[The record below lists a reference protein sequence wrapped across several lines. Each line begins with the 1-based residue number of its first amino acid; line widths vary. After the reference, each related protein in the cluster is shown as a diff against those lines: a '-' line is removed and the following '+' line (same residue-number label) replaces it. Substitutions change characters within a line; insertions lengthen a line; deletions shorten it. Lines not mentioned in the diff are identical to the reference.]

1 MLVSIDASLFNE
13 VIQLAD
19 EIEIEV
25 INTLNGRRNVVTAS
39 KKITYGELVKSYS
52 LAPPEVAWSV
62 LDQDG
67 NDITNLEIEQRECVA
82 HITPGR
88 DIAGG

>member
-1 MLVSIDASLFNE
+1 MTNE
-13 VIQLAD
+13 V
-19 EIEIEV
+19 EVEV
-25 INTLNGRRNVVTAS
+25 INTLNGRRNVVSAS
-39 KKITYGELVKSYS
+39 KSITYGELVKSYS

-62 LDQDG
+62 LDHDG
-67 NDITNLEIEQRECVA
+67 NDITNMPIGQRQCVA

>member
-1 MLVSIDASLFNE
+1 MSE
-13 VIQLAD
+13 ETEIQ
-19 EIEIEV
+19 V

-39 KKITYGELVKSYS
+39 KSVTYGELVKSYS

-67 NDITNLEIEQRECVA
+67 NDITNMEIGQRECIA

-88 DIAGG
+88 DIAGGSE